1 MAYWKVKINASDIYG
16 VRADKLIAFNTIGT
30 NVINLIYE
38 VEQKSQ
44 LVITLTVTAGKEEEV
59 LQCIQDKTL
68 QMNVIEEPFVT
79 LMDKVTG
86 YKICPNITNISIG
99 KREI

>member
-1 MAYWKVKINASDIYG
+1 MAYWKVKISASDIYG

-30 NVINLIYE
+30 NVVNLIYE

-44 LVITLTVTAGKEEEV
+44 LVIVLTVTAGKEEEV
-59 LQCIQDKTL
+59 LQCIQNKT
-68 QMNVIEEPFVT
+68 MKMDVVNNPFVI

-86 YKICPNITNISIG
+86 YKICPDITDISIS

>member
-1 MAYWKVKINASDIYG
+1 MWFKAKISATDIYLA
-16 VRADKLIAFNTIGT
+16 RADKHILINTIGT
-30 NVINLIYE
+30 NVVNLIFE

-68 QMNVIEEPFVT
+68 QMNVIKEPFVT

-86 YKICPNITNISIG
+86 YKICPDITNISIN

>member
-1 MAYWKVKINASDIYG
+1 MWFKAKITAEKIYL
-16 VRADKLIAFNTIGT
+16 VRADKHIAINTIGT
-30 NVINLIYE
+30 NVVNLIFE

-68 QMNVIEEPFVT
+68 QMNVIKEPFVT

-86 YKICPNITNISIG
+86 YKICPDITNISIN